1 MQRYFINQNADENQ
15 RFFITDKEDVH
26 HISNVMRN
34 QPDDLIIIT
43 FNHSVVFKCRIISI
57 ENHEIEVELVE
68 QQDADTELP
77 VEVTICSGLL
87 KSDKYEWLLQKC
99 TELGASHFIPVQM
112 QRSVAKLNQSKV
124 DKKLVRWNKIV
135 KEAAEQSYRLVIPTI
150 EFVSNLQQ
158 VYVNIERYDYVL
170 IAYEDAAK
178 EGEASYFKKAL
189 QNFKNGDRILIIFGP
204 EGGLSEEEVDLFRD
218 ASSIVGLGKRIL
230 RAETAPLYALS
241 AISYEKELMG

>member
-15 RFFITDKEDVH
+15 RFFITDKEDIH

-34 QPDDLIIIT
+34 QPDDLIVIT

-68 QQDADTELP
+68 QQNSDTELP

-99 TELGASHFIPVQM
+99 TELGAAHFIPVQM

-158 VYVNIERYDYVL
+158 VYVNIDRYDYVL

-178 EGEASYFKKAL
+178 GGEASQFKKAL

-218 ASSIVGLGKRIL
+218 KSFIVGLGKRIL